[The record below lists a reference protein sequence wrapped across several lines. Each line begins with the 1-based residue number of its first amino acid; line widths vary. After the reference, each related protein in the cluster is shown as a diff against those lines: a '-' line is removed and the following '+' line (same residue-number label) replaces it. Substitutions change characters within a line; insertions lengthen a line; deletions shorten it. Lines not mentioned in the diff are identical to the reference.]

1 MRDLQSRCYSGGVR
15 DLGTAYLLCLAQFF
29 GFAGLHRFYL
39 GKPVTGTLWL
49 FTWGLFG
56 IGLLYDLI
64 TLPAQVEAVNK
75 RLLAAG
81 YRPYGYLQP
90 GQVYVHGQGYGYS
103 GQPYQPPG
111 YQPPGYPHQA
121 GYPPQPGYQQPGYQ
135 QPGYQQPGYP
145 HQAGY
150 QQPGYQQPRPPA
162 PIEQRI
168 IDLARRS
175 NGQITAIAAA
185 GALQVSV
192 EEAEQHLDSLTTH
205 GHANIEVSEQGVV
218 YYDFPSLRL

>member
-1 MRDLQSRCYSGGVR
+1 MPVRDFGTRCYSGCVR

-29 GFAGLHRFYL
+29 GFAGLHRYYL

-75 RLLAAG
+75 RLLASG
-81 YRPYGYLQP
+81 YRPYGYLPP
-90 GQVYVHGQGYGYS
+90 GSVYVHNSGHGYGYA

-111 YQPPGYPHQA
+111 YQPPGYPGYQQQA
-121 GYPPQPGYQQPGYQ
+121 GYQQPGYQ
-135 QPGYQQPGYP
+135 QPGYQQPGY
-145 HQAGY
+145 
-150 QQPGYQQPRPPA
+150 QPRPQGYAQPQPQQPA
-162 PIEQRI
+162 PVERQI
-168 IDLARRS
+168 IDLARR
-175 NGQITAIAAA
+175 NGGQLTAIAAA
-185 GALQVSV
+185 GALNLSV
-192 EEAEQHLDSLTTH
+192 EETEQHLDHLTTH

-218 YYDFPSLRL
+218 YYDFPGLRV